1 MEVYERIKLRRK
13 ELDLTADDVAEALGV
28 SRATIYRYE
37 SAAIEKLP
45 TSIINPLAK
54 VLHCSPSYLMGWD
67 TDEEI
72 LTAHDKSLL
81 SNYRKLNKQGQEY
94 IEDQMSFALSQP
106 KFVESSTKKEA

>member
-54 VLHCSPSYLMGWD
+54 VLRCSPSYLMGWD
-67 TDEEI
+67 EEGVSLSDQDER
-72 LTAHDKSLL
+72 LL
-81 SNYRKLNKQGQEY
+81 SNYHKLNSSGKDY
-94 IEDQMSFALSQP
+94 IEDQIAFALSQS
-106 KFVESSTKKEA
+106 KFTEGAAKKEA